1 VNPTTLPNGAVISD
15 ADAHLVFLVDTS
27 AGNATVQLPHANVA
41 GKQIRLQA
49 TNPWNGHLMNATPQS
64 GDGIWDTQAG
74 APALTI
80 LTHQSG
86 MTLVSDGGTRWLVL
100 WTN

>member
-1 VNPTTLPNGAVISD
+1 VNPITLSSGAVIAD
-15 ADAHLVFLVDTS
+15 NDAHFVFLVDTS
-27 AGNATVQLPHANVA
+27 TANASVQLPHATVA

-49 TNPWNGHLMNATPQS
+49 TNPWNGHTISATPQS
-64 GDGIWDTQAG
+64 SDGIWDTQAG

-80 LTHQSG
+80 VTQQSG
-86 MTLVSDGGTRWLVL
+86 ITLVSDGGTRWLVL

>member
-1 VNPTTLPNGAVISD
+1 MNPITLNSGAVIAD
-15 ADAHLVFLVDTS
+15 NDAHFVFLVDTS
-27 AGNATVQLPHANVA
+27 TGNATVQLPHANVA

-49 TNPWNGHLMNATPQS
+49 TNPWNGRTINATPVS

-74 APALTI
+74 TPALTI
-80 LTHQSG
+80 ATQQSG